1 MTRILVGPRL
11 VLHEIEDIVE
21 RIPVFREQQYLL
33 VGLFFEQ
40 LLDVSTYFLGLRVDR
55 DSSASETRSPERL
68 DFLFKLC
75 VTLCDSEPGEL
86 FFGLLLILFV
96 EVFTFEIGRRF
107 FGQIGCGGLLVDEV
121 REPTTERRLDRPG
134 YR

>member
-1 MTRILVGPRL
+1 MWQLCWRSIPSGCVGREEQSGLAVIELVLDASAVFLVDTTVDDEDLVGPRL

-55 DSSASETRSPERL
+55 DSLSE
-68 DFLFKLC
+68 
-75 VTLCDSEPGEL
+75 
-86 FFGLLLILFV
+86 
-96 EVFTFEIGRRF
+96 
-107 FGQIGCGGLLVDEV
+107 
-121 REPTTERRLDRPG
+121 
-134 YR
+134 

>member
-1 MTRILVGPRL
+1 MRVRSSLSTPPWMTRDLVGPRL

-55 DSSASETRSPERL
+55 DSLSE
-68 DFLFKLC
+68 
-75 VTLCDSEPGEL
+75 
-86 FFGLLLILFV
+86 
-96 EVFTFEIGRRF
+96 
-107 FGQIGCGGLLVDEV
+107 
-121 REPTTERRLDRPG
+121 
-134 YR
+134 